1 MIAAQNLRAG
11 MAIRFEGQTY
21 KVMMAEYHPGQGK
34 MGGGTHAR
42 LRNLG
47 TGTLWEHSFRAD
59 LKLEDLALEK
69 RSMGF
74 LYRDGDECY
83 FMDPESYEQIAI
95 SAAVIGEQAN
105 FLKAEMQVP
114 VEFLGETP
122 VSVQMPEIMEVR
134 IADTTPPVHAQQDST
149 WKTARLENGVEIMVP
164 QFIKSG
170 DLIRLDLATMKYMD
184 RAKTQGK

>member
-1 MIAAQNLRAG
+1 
-11 MAIRFEGQTY
+11 
-21 KVMMAEYHPGQGK
+21 
-34 MGGGTHAR
+34 
-42 LRNLG
+42 
-47 TGTLWEHSFRAD
+47 
-59 LKLEDLALEK
+59 
-69 RSMGF
+69 MGF